1 MTGILARAIARH
13 AALRPSALAIDGG
26 AARLTYAGLAEL
38 LPMIARQLRDRFG
51 SGRPAPVG
59 VAIDHGVASCL
70 LDLGLAE
77 AGIPAVQLPPFFTP
91 GQTRAALAAA
101 GCGALIAEARLD
113 EQGGGSRLAFVET
126 RVEGAVTA
134 LPEGTNK
141 ISFSSGSTGDPK
153 GVCLSA
159 GQLGTVAE
167 AVVGF
172 LGSGHAGRHLP
183 LLPPGIL
190 LETVAGFYAT
200 LIAGGT
206 YVARAQA
213 ETGLADPFRPDIAAT
228 LGAIERE
235 AITSLILV
243 PEYLAALVRG
253 MEATGI
259 RLPRLTLVAVGG
271 ARIAP
276 ALLERA
282 AALGLP
288 VRQGYGLTECGSV
301 VSLEAGDEPARGS
314 VGRTL
319 GAHRIAIAEDG
330 EIVIDG
336 PLHLGTIGD
345 PRAPG
350 PLHTGDIG
358 RIDEAGALWI
368 EGRKSALIVTGF
380 GRNVSPEWIETLLVA
395 EPEIVQAMVRGD
407 GKPALDALIVPAS
420 PQADVA
426 EAVARVNRALPAYAR
441 VAAFRLVPPF
451 TPANGMLTG
460 NGRIRRAAIAAA
472 YPERTDDMPF
482 FDRLVEETRDAQ
494 MRFVMTPQLIAG
506 LTGKISRADYVA
518 YLTQAYHHVRHTVPL
533 MQAARARLDHN
544 PMLVEALDDY
554 IAEETGHEQWILDDI
569 AAAGGDAAAVAADDP
584 APATA
589 AMVAHAYDVIRNGNP
604 AAFFGMVFVLEGTS
618 IAMASN
624 GAAAVQQALGLPP
637 EAFRYLTS
645 HGALDQDHMKFFER
659 LMNRI
664 GDPGDQ
670 AAIVAMARD
679 MFGLF
684 GGVFAGIELEASREA
699 A

>member
-1 MTGILARAIARH
+1 MSGVLAGAIARH
-13 AALRPSALAIDGG
+13 AALRPGALAIDGG
-26 AARLTYAGLAEL
+26 TTRLTYGELAGS
-38 LPMIARQLRDRFG
+38 LPRIARQLADRFG
-51 SGRPAPVG
+51 LPHPSPVG
-59 VAIDHGVASCL
+59 VAVDHGVAACL

-77 AGIPAVQLPPFFTP
+77 AGIPIVQLPPFFTP
-91 GQTRAALAAA
+91 DQTRAALVAA
-101 GCGALIAEARLD
+101 GCRVLITEAHLVEEED
-113 EQGGGSRLAFVET
+113 GHRLALVET
-126 RVEGAVTA
+126 AVESAAAMV
-134 LPEGTNK
+134 PDGTGK
-141 ISFSSGSTGDPK
+141 ISFSSGSTGNPK
-153 GVCLSA
+153 GICLSSV
-159 GQLGTVAE
+159 QLGTVAE

-172 LGSGHAGRHLP
+172 LGTAHAGRHLP

-213 ETGLADPFRPDIAAT
+213 ETGLADPFRPDIVAT
-228 LGAIERE
+228 LGAIVRE
-235 AITSLILV
+235 EITSLILV

-253 MEATGI
+253 MEATGL

-301 VSLEAGDEPARGS
+301 VSLETGEEPRRGS
-314 VGRTL
+314 VGRSL
-319 GAHRIAIAEDG
+319 GAHRITIAEDG
-330 EIVIDG
+330 EIIIEG
-336 PLHLGTIGD
+336 PLHLGTIGH
-345 PRAPG
+345 PRAAG
-350 PLHTGDIG
+350 PLRTGDVG
-358 RIDEAGALWI
+358 RIDEAGCLWI

-380 GRNVSPEWIETLLVA
+380 GRNISPEWIETLLAA
-395 EPEIVQAMVRGD
+395 EPEIAQAMVRGD
-407 GKPALDALIVPAS
+407 GKPALDALIVPAT
-420 PQADVA
+420 PQAAVA
-426 EAVARVNRALPAYAR
+426 DAVARVNRALPAYAR
-441 VAAFRLVPPF
+441 IAAFRLVPPF

-460 NGRIRRAAIAAA
+460 NGRLRRAAIAAA
-472 YPERTDDMPF
+472 FPERNDDMPF
-482 FDRLVEETRDAQ
+482 FDRLVDETRDAQ
-494 MRFVMTPQLIAG
+494 ARFAMTPQLIAG
-506 LTGKISRADYVA
+506 LTGRISRADYVA

-533 MQAARARLDHN
+533 MQAARARLDHD

-569 AAAGGDAAAVAADDP
+569 AAAGGDAAAVAASAP

-589 AMVAHAYDVIRNGNP
+589 AMVDHAYRVIRTGNP

-618 IAMASN
+618 IAMASH
-624 GAAAVQQALGLPP
+624 GASAVRQALGLPP

-664 GDPGDQ
+664 EGPGDQ

-684 GGVFAGIELEASREA
+684 GGVFAGIELEASRA
-699 A
+699 AA